1 VPVNFESLYEQAIS
15 AAQRQDYELAVEL
28 YDSAIDLDPS
38 HADVYYKRG
47 NALKSLG
54 RLNAAVTSYT
64 QAIDR
69 KGDYAHAYCNLGVVQ
84 QALGLKSAALSSYDR
99 SIVLDP
105 ADAVSHYNRALLN
118 QELMQWE
125 EALRSY
131 DRAIDIDPQFADAQY
146 NRAVTQLFCGDYT
159 QGWRSFEWRWKNAQR
174 LGIGEARDFSQP
186 LWLGEHEIAGK
197 RILLHCEGGLGDTL
211 QFCRYAPLL
220 ATMGAIVYLEV
231 QAPLREFL
239 TQMKD
244 VSRLIVKGEALPS
257 FDFHCPLMSLPL
269 AMKTTLES
277 IPAAKSYLRA
287 DSDAVARW
295 RARLN
300 YSNRPRVGLVWSG
313 SPDNAID
320 ARRSINLSEWSHYL
334 PSQCD
339 YFCLQNHVRDT
350 DVAVLSCNSAIRRFP
365 PEEMDF
371 ASTAALCECM
381 DVVVSVDTSL
391 AHLGGALGRPT
402 WILLSLVPDWRWLRD
417 RDDSPWYPT
426 AKLFR
431 QRSAGNWRE
440 VFDQVAADLKRLG

>member
-1 VPVNFESLYEQAIS
+1 VPDNFESFYEQAIS

-28 YDSAIDLDPS
+28 YDSAIELDPS
-38 HADVYYKRG
+38 HADAYYKRG

-54 RLNAAVTSYT
+54 RLNAAIASYT

-69 KGDYAHAYCNLGVVQ
+69 KNDYAYAYCNLGVVQ
-84 QALGLKSAALSSYDR
+84 QALGLTSAALSSYDR

-105 ADAVSHYNRALLN
+105 ADAVSHYNRALLK
-118 QELMQWE
+118 QDLMQWE

-146 NRAVTQLFCGDYT
+146 NRAVTQLFCGDFSR
-159 QGWRSFEWRWKNAQR
+159 GWRGFEWRWKNAQR

-197 RILLHCEGGLGDTL
+197 RILLHSEGGLGDTL

-220 ATMGAIVYLEV
+220 ATMGATVHLEV
-231 QAPLREFL
+231 QAPLRELL
-239 TQMKD
+239 TQVKS
-244 VSRLIVKGEALPS
+244 VSRLVAKGEALPS

-277 IPAAKSYLRA
+277 IPAAQSYLRA
-287 DSDAVARW
+287 DSDAVTRW

-300 YSNRPRVGLVWSG
+300 RSNRPRVGLVWSG

-320 ARRSINLSEWSHYL
+320 ARRSISLLEWSRHL
-334 PSQCD
+334 PSQCE
-339 YFCLQNHVRDT
+339 YFCLQNQVRDA
-350 DVAVLSCNSAIRRFP
+350 DMAVLSCNSSIRRFQ

-381 DVVVSVDTSL
+381 DVIVSVDTSL

-402 WILLSLVPDWRWLRD
+402 WILLPLVPDWRWLRD

-426 AKLFR
+426 VKLYR
-431 QRSAGNWRE
+431 QRSAGNWSE
-440 VFDQVAADLKRLG
+440 VFDRIAADLNHLG

>member
-1 VPVNFESLYEQAIS
+1 VSVNFESLYKQAIS

-38 HADVYYKRG
+38 HADVYFKRG

-54 RLNAAVTSYT
+54 RLNAAITSYT

-69 KGDYAHAYCNLGVVQ
+69 KSDYARAYCNLGVVQ
-84 QALGLKSAALSSYDR
+84 QALGLTSAALSSYDR

-105 ADAVSHYNRALLN
+105 ADAVSHYNRALLK
-118 QELMQWE
+118 QDLMQWG
-125 EALRSY
+125 EALLSY

-146 NRAVTQLFCGDYT
+146 NRAVTQLFCGDFT

-174 LGIGEARDFSQP
+174 LGIGEVRDFSQP
-186 LWLGEHEIAGK
+186 LWLGGHEIAGK
-197 RILLHCEGGLGDTL
+197 RILLHSEGGLGDTL

-220 ATMGAIVYLEV
+220 ATMGATVHLEV
-231 QAPLREFL
+231 QAPLRELL
-239 TQMKD
+239 TQMKG
-244 VSRLIVKGEALPS
+244 VSRLVVKGEALPS

-269 AMKTTLES
+269 AMNTTLES
-277 IPAAKSYLRA
+277 IPAAQSYLRA
-287 DSDAVARW
+287 DSDAVTRW

-300 YSNRPRVGLVWSG
+300 RSKRPRVGLVWSG

-320 ARRSINLSEWSHYL
+320 ARRSISLSEWSRYL
-334 PSQCD
+334 PTQCD
-339 YFCLQNHVRDT
+339 YFCLQNHVRDA
-350 DVAVLSCNSAIRRFP
+350 DMVVLSSNSIIRRFQ

-381 DVVVSVDTSL
+381 DVIVSVDTSI

-402 WILLSLVPDWRWLRD
+402 WILLPLVPDWRWFRD

-426 AKLFR
+426 AKLYR
-431 QRSAGNWRE
+431 QRSAGNWSE
-440 VFDQVAADLKRLG
+440 VFDQIAAELNRLR